1 MAAILNLHTINI
13 SIIKFF
19 QEMIEKLLIKY
30 DIILLMK
37 LDGRVAIITGAS
49 GGIGKSAAKKMLEE
63 GSKVVLV
70 SRDKNRLKKAV
81 EDIGRS
87 DNLIYAAADVSHE
100 SEVLSVIEQTLT
112 AFDKID
118 ILINCAAIINDPTPF
133 HLMTEDQWSN
143 LINVNLKGTFQPIKA
158 VIPIMME
165 QKSGNIVNI
174 SSLLGMRAI
183 PKVPFSVYG
192 VTKAGIIM
200 LTKSIAVEYGQYNI
214 RCNCIAPSTIRSPIM
229 EPYLQD
235 ENAKRMLE
243 GSFPLKRI
251 GEPEDV
257 SNAILFLVSED
268 SNWITGSVMALD
280 GGISAKL

>member
-1 MAAILNLHTINI
+1 
-13 SIIKFF
+13 
-19 QEMIEKLLIKY
+19 
-30 DIILLMK
+30 MK
-37 LDGRVAIITGAS
+37 LDGKVTIITGAS
-49 GGIGKSAAKKMLEE
+49 GGIGKSVAQKVLEE

-70 SRDKNRLKKAV
+70 SRNKNKLKKTV
-81 EDIGRS
+81 EELGKN
-87 DNLIYAAADVSHE
+87 DNLIYMAADVSHE

-118 ILINCAAIINDPTPF
+118 NLVNCAAIINDPTPF
-133 HLMTEDQWSN
+133 HLMTEDQWTN
-143 LINVNLKGTFQPIKA
+143 LMNVNLKGTFQPIKA
-158 VIPIMME
+158 VIPLMIE
-165 QKSGNIVNI
+165 QKSGNIINI
-174 SSLLGMRAI
+174 SSLLGIRAI

-214 RCNCIAPSTIRSPIM
+214 RCNCIAPSTIRSPM
-229 EPYLQD
+229 LEPYLQD

-251 GEPEDV
+251 GDPEDV
-257 SNAILFLVSED
+257 ANAILFLASDD
-268 SNWITGSVMALD
+268 SKWITGTVMTLD

>member
-1 MAAILNLHTINI
+1 
-13 SIIKFF
+13 
-19 QEMIEKLLIKY
+19 
-30 DIILLMK
+30 MK
-37 LDGRVAIITGAS
+37 LNGKVTIITGAS
-49 GGIGKSAAKKMLEE
+49 GGIGKSVAQKVLEE

-70 SRDKNRLKKAV
+70 SRNKNKLKKTV
-81 EDIGRS
+81 EELGKN
-87 DNLIYAAADVSHE
+87 DNLIHMAADVSHE

-112 AFDKID
+112 AFDKIAN
-118 ILINCAAIINDPTPF
+118 LINCAAIINDPTPF
-133 HLMTEDQWSN
+133 HLMTEDQWTN
-143 LINVNLKGTFQPIKA
+143 LMNVNLKGTFQPIKA
-158 VIPIMME
+158 VIPLMIE
-165 QKSGNIVNI
+165 QKSGNIINI
-174 SSLLGMRAI
+174 SSLLGIRAI

-214 RCNCIAPSTIRSPIM
+214 RCNCIAPSTIRSPMM

-251 GEPEDV
+251 GDPEDV
-257 SNAILFLVSED
+257 ANAILFLASDD
-268 SNWITGSVMALD
+268 SKWITGTVMTLD

>member
-1 MAAILNLHTINI
+1 M
-13 SIIKFF
+13 
-19 QEMIEKLLIKY
+19 
-30 DIILLMK
+30 
-37 LDGRVAIITGAS
+37 
-49 GGIGKSAAKKMLEE
+49 
-63 GSKVVLV
+63 
-70 SRDKNRLKKAV
+70 DKN
-81 EDIGRS
+81 
-87 DNLIYAAADVSHE
+87 DNLIYVAADVSHE

-118 ILINCAAIINDPTPF
+118 NLINCAAIINDPTPF
-133 HLMTEDQWSN
+133 HLMTEDQWTN
-143 LINVNLKGTFQPIKA
+143 LMNVNIKGTFQPIKA
-158 VIPIMME
+158 VIPLMIE
-165 QKSGNIVNI
+165 QKSGNIINI
-174 SSLLGMRAI
+174 SSLLGIRAI

-214 RCNCIAPSTIRSPIM
+214 RCNCIAPSTIRSPMM

-251 GEPEDV
+251 GDPEDV
-257 SNAILFLVSED
+257 ANAILFLASDD
-268 SNWITGSVMALD
+268 SKWITGTVMTLD

>member
-1 MAAILNLHTINI
+1 
-13 SIIKFF
+13 
-19 QEMIEKLLIKY
+19 
-30 DIILLMK
+30 MK
-37 LDGRVAIITGAS
+37 LNGKVTIITGAS
-49 GGIGKSAAKKMLEE
+49 GGIGKSVAQKVLEE

-70 SRDKNRLKKAV
+70 SRNKNKLKKTV
-81 EDIGRS
+81 EELGKN
-87 DNLIYAAADVSHE
+87 DNLIYMAADVSHE

-118 ILINCAAIINDPTPF
+118 NLINCAAIINDPTPF
-133 HLMTEDQWSN
+133 HLMTEDQWTN
-143 LINVNLKGTFQPIKA
+143 LMNVNLKGTFQPIKA
-158 VIPIMME
+158 VIPLMIE
-165 QKSGNIVNI
+165 QKSGNIINI
-174 SSLLGMRAI
+174 SSLLGVRAI
-183 PKVPFSVYG
+183 PNVPFSVYG

-214 RCNCIAPSTIRSPIM
+214 RCNCIAPSTIRSPMM

-251 GEPEDV
+251 GDPEDV
-257 SNAILFLVSED
+257 ANAILFLASDD
-268 SNWITGSVMALD
+268 SKWITGTVMTLD

>member
-1 MAAILNLHTINI
+1 
-13 SIIKFF
+13 
-19 QEMIEKLLIKY
+19 
-30 DIILLMK
+30 MK
-37 LDGRVAIITGAS
+37 LNGKVTIITGAS
-49 GGIGKSAAKKMLEE
+49 GGIGKSVAQKVLEE

-70 SRDKNRLKKAV
+70 SRNKNNLKKTV
-81 EDIGRS
+81 EDLGKN
-87 DNLIYAAADVSHE
+87 DNLIYVAADVSHE

-118 ILINCAAIINDPTPF
+118 NLINCAAIINDPTQF
-133 HLMTEDQWSN
+133 HLMTEDQWTN
-143 LINVNLKGTFQPIKA
+143 LINVNIKGTFQPIKA
-158 VIPIMME
+158 VIPLMIE
-165 QKSGNIVNI
+165 QKSGNIINI
-174 SSLLGMRAI
+174 SSLLGIRAI

-214 RCNCIAPSTIRSPIM
+214 RCNCIAPSTIRSPMM

-243 GSFPLKRI
+243 ASFPLKRI
-251 GEPEDV
+251 GDPEDV
-257 SNAILFLVSED
+257 ANAILFLSSDD
-268 SNWITGSVMALD
+268 SKWITGTVMTLD

>member
-1 MAAILNLHTINI
+1 
-13 SIIKFF
+13 
-19 QEMIEKLLIKY
+19 
-30 DIILLMK
+30 MK
-37 LDGRVAIITGAS
+37 LNGKVTIITGAS
-49 GGIGKSAAKKMLEE
+49 GGIGKSVAQKVLEE

-70 SRDKNRLKKAV
+70 SRNKNKLKKTV
-81 EDIGRS
+81 EELGQN
-87 DNLIYAAADVSHE
+87 DNLIYVAADVSHE

-118 ILINCAAIINDPTPF
+118 NLINCAAIINDPTPF
-133 HLMTEDQWSN
+133 HLMTEDQWTN
-143 LINVNLKGTFQPIKA
+143 LMNVNLKGTFQPIKA
-158 VIPIMME
+158 VIPLMIE
-165 QKSGNIVNI
+165 QKSGNIINI
-174 SSLLGMRAI
+174 SSLLGIRAI

-214 RCNCIAPSTIRSPIM
+214 RCNCIAPSTIRSPMM

-251 GEPEDV
+251 GDPEDV
-257 SNAILFLVSED
+257 ANAILFLSSDD
-268 SNWITGSVMALD
+268 SKWITGTVMTLD

>member
-1 MAAILNLHTINI
+1 
-13 SIIKFF
+13 
-19 QEMIEKLLIKY
+19 
-30 DIILLMK
+30 MK
-37 LDGRVAIITGAS
+37 LNGKVTIITGAS
-49 GGIGKSAAKKMLEE
+49 GGIGKSVAQKVLEE

-70 SRDKNRLKKAV
+70 SRNKNKLKKTV
-81 EDIGRS
+81 EELGKN
-87 DNLIYAAADVSHE
+87 DNLIYMAADVSHE

-118 ILINCAAIINDPTPF
+118 NLINCAAIINDPTPF
-133 HLMTEDQWSN
+133 HLMTEDQWTN

-158 VIPIMME
+158 VIPLMIE
-165 QKSGNIVNI
+165 QKSGNIINI
-174 SSLLGMRAI
+174 SSLLGIRAI

-251 GEPEDV
+251 GDPEDV
-257 SNAILFLVSED
+257 ANAILFLASDD
-268 SNWITGSVMALD
+268 SKWITGTVMTLD

>member
-1 MAAILNLHTINI
+1 
-13 SIIKFF
+13 
-19 QEMIEKLLIKY
+19 
-30 DIILLMK
+30 MK
-37 LDGRVAIITGAS
+37 LNGKVTIITGAS
-49 GGIGKSAAKKMLEE
+49 GGIGKSVAQKVLEE

-70 SRDKNRLKKAV
+70 SRNKNKLKKTV
-81 EDIGRS
+81 EELGKN
-87 DNLIYAAADVSHE
+87 DNLIHMAADVSHE

-118 ILINCAAIINDPTPF
+118 NLINCAAIINDPTPF
-133 HLMTEDQWSN
+133 HLMTEDQWTN
-143 LINVNLKGTFQPIKA
+143 LMNVNLKGTFQPIKA
-158 VIPIMME
+158 VIPLMIE
-165 QKSGNIVNI
+165 QKSGNIINI
-174 SSLLGMRAI
+174 SSLLGIRAI

-214 RCNCIAPSTIRSPIM
+214 RCNCIAPSTIRSPMM

-251 GEPEDV
+251 GDPEDV
-257 SNAILFLVSED
+257 ANAILFLASDD
-268 SNWITGSVMALD
+268 SKWITGTVMTVD
-280 GGISAKL
+280 GVISAKL

>member
-1 MAAILNLHTINI
+1 
-13 SIIKFF
+13 
-19 QEMIEKLLIKY
+19 
-30 DIILLMK
+30 MK
-37 LDGRVAIITGAS
+37 LNGKVTIITGAS
-49 GGIGKSAAKKMLEE
+49 GGIGKSVAQKVLEE

-70 SRDKNRLKKAV
+70 SRNKNKLKKTV
-81 EDIGRS
+81 EELGKN
-87 DNLIYAAADVSHE
+87 DNLIHMAADVSHE

-118 ILINCAAIINDPTPF
+118 NLINCAAIINDPTPF
-133 HLMTEDQWSN
+133 HLMTEDQWTN
-143 LINVNLKGTFQPIKA
+143 LMNVNLKGTFQPVKA
-158 VIPIMME
+158 VIPLMIE
-165 QKSGNIVNI
+165 QRSGNIINI
-174 SSLLGMRAI
+174 SSLLGIRAI

-214 RCNCIAPSTIRSPIM
+214 RCNCIAPSTIRSPMM

-251 GEPEDV
+251 GDPEDV
-257 SNAILFLVSED
+257 ANAILFVASDD
-268 SNWITGSVMALD
+268 SKWITGTVMTLD

>member
-1 MAAILNLHTINI
+1 
-13 SIIKFF
+13 
-19 QEMIEKLLIKY
+19 
-30 DIILLMK
+30 MK
-37 LDGRVAIITGAS
+37 LNGKVTIITGAS
-49 GGIGKSAAKKMLEE
+49 GGIGKSVAQKVLEE

-70 SRDKNRLKKAV
+70 SRNKNKLKKTV
-81 EDIGRS
+81 EELGKN
-87 DNLIYAAADVSHE
+87 DNLIYMAADVSHE

-118 ILINCAAIINDPTPF
+118 NLINCAAIINDPTPF
-133 HLMTEDQWSN
+133 HLMTEDQWTN
-143 LINVNLKGTFQPIKA
+143 LINVNIKGTFQPIKA
-158 VIPIMME
+158 VIPLMIE
-165 QKSGNIVNI
+165 QKSGNIINI
-174 SSLLGMRAI
+174 SSLLGIRAI

-214 RCNCIAPSTIRSPIM
+214 RCNCIAPSTIRSPMM

-251 GEPEDV
+251 GDPEDV
-257 SNAILFLVSED
+257 ANAILFLASDD
-268 SNWITGSVMALD
+268 SKWITGTVITLD

>member
-1 MAAILNLHTINI
+1 
-13 SIIKFF
+13 
-19 QEMIEKLLIKY
+19 
-30 DIILLMK
+30 MK
-37 LDGRVAIITGAS
+37 LNGKVTIITGAS
-49 GGIGKSAAKKMLEE
+49 GGIGKSVAQKVLEE

-70 SRDKNRLKKAV
+70 SRNKNKLKKTV
-81 EDIGRS
+81 EELGKN
-87 DNLIYAAADVSHE
+87 DNLIHMAADVSHE

-118 ILINCAAIINDPTPF
+118 SLINCAAIINDPTPF
-133 HLMTEDQWSN
+133 HLMTEDQWTN
-143 LINVNLKGTFQPIKA
+143 LMNVNLKGTFQPIKA
-158 VIPIMME
+158 VIPLMIE
-165 QKSGNIVNI
+165 QKSGNIINI
-174 SSLLGMRAI
+174 SSLLGVRAI

-214 RCNCIAPSTIRSPIM
+214 RCNCIAPSTIRSPMM

-251 GEPEDV
+251 GDPEDV
-257 SNAILFLVSED
+257 ANAILFLASDD
-268 SNWITGSVMALD
+268 SKWITGTVMTLD

>member
-1 MAAILNLHTINI
+1 
-13 SIIKFF
+13 
-19 QEMIEKLLIKY
+19 
-30 DIILLMK
+30 MK
-37 LDGRVAIITGAS
+37 LDGKVTIITGAS
-49 GGIGKSAAKKMLEE
+49 GGIGKSAAQKVLQE

-70 SRDKNRLKKAV
+70 SRDKNRLKKTA
-81 EDIGRS
+81 EEIGKN
-87 DNLIYAAADVSHE
+87 DNLMRIAADVTRE
-100 SEVLSVIEQTLT
+100 SEVLSVVEQTLT
-112 AFDKID
+112 VFDRID

-133 HLMTEDQWSN
+133 HSMTEDQWTN
-143 LINVNLKGTFQPIKA
+143 LMNVNLKGTFQPIKA
-158 VIPIMME
+158 VIPIMLE
-165 QKSGNIVNI
+165 QKSGNIINI
-174 SSLLGMRAI
+174 SSLLGIRAI

-243 GSFPLKRI
+243 GAFPLKRI
-251 GEPEDV
+251 GEPDDV
-257 SNAILFLVSED
+257 ANAILFLSSEE
-268 SNWITGSVMALD
+268 SKWITGTVMAVD

>member
-1 MAAILNLHTINI
+1 
-13 SIIKFF
+13 
-19 QEMIEKLLIKY
+19 
-30 DIILLMK
+30 MK
-37 LDGRVAIITGAS
+37 LNGKVTIITGAS
-49 GGIGKSAAKKMLEE
+49 GGIGKSVAQKVLEE

-70 SRDKNRLKKAV
+70 SRNKNKLKKTV
-81 EDIGRS
+81 EELGKN
-87 DNLIYAAADVSHE
+87 DNLIHMAADVSHE

-118 ILINCAAIINDPTPF
+118 NLINCAAIINDPTPF
-133 HLMTEDQWSN
+133 HLMTEDQWTN

-158 VIPIMME
+158 VIPLMIE
-165 QKSGNIVNI
+165 QKSGNIINI
-174 SSLLGMRAI
+174 SSLLGIRAI

-214 RCNCIAPSTIRSPIM
+214 RCNCIAPSTIRSPMM

-251 GEPEDV
+251 GDPEDV
-257 SNAILFLVSED
+257 ANAILFLASDD
-268 SNWITGSVMALD
+268 SKWITGTVMTLD

>member
-1 MAAILNLHTINI
+1 
-13 SIIKFF
+13 
-19 QEMIEKLLIKY
+19 
-30 DIILLMK
+30 MK
-37 LDGRVAIITGAS
+37 LNGKVTIITGAS
-49 GGIGKSAAKKMLEE
+49 GGIGKSVAQKVLEE

-70 SRDKNRLKKAV
+70 SRNKNKLKKTV
-81 EDIGRS
+81 EELGKN
-87 DNLIYAAADVSHE
+87 DNLIHMAADVSHE
-100 SEVLSVIEQTLT
+100 SEVLSVVEQTLT

-118 ILINCAAIINDPTPF
+118 NLINCAAIINDPTPF
-133 HLMTEDQWSN
+133 HLMTEDQWTN
-143 LINVNLKGTFQPIKA
+143 LMNVNLKGTFQPIKA
-158 VIPIMME
+158 VIPLMIE
-165 QKSGNIVNI
+165 QKSGNIINI
-174 SSLLGMRAI
+174 SSLLGIRAI

-214 RCNCIAPSTIRSPIM
+214 RCNCIAPSTIRSPMM

-251 GEPEDV
+251 GDPEDV
-257 SNAILFLVSED
+257 ANAILFLASDD
-268 SNWITGSVMALD
+268 SKWITGTVMTLD

>member
-1 MAAILNLHTINI
+1 
-13 SIIKFF
+13 
-19 QEMIEKLLIKY
+19 
-30 DIILLMK
+30 MK
-37 LDGRVAIITGAS
+37 LNGKVTIITGAS
-49 GGIGKSAAKKMLEE
+49 GGIGKSVAQKILEE

-70 SRDKNRLKKAV
+70 SRNKNKLKKTVEELDKN
-81 EDIGRS
+81 
-87 DNLIYAAADVSHE
+87 DNLIYVAADVSHE

-118 ILINCAAIINDPTPF
+118 NLINCAAIINDPTPF
-133 HLMTEDQWSN
+133 HLMTEDQWTN
-143 LINVNLKGTFQPIKA
+143 LMNVNIKGTFQPIKA
-158 VIPIMME
+158 VIPLMIE
-165 QKSGNIVNI
+165 QKSGNIINI
-174 SSLLGMRAI
+174 SSLLGIRAI

-214 RCNCIAPSTIRSPIM
+214 RCNCIAPSTIRSPMM

-251 GEPEDV
+251 GDPEDV
-257 SNAILFLVSED
+257 ANAILFLSSDD
-268 SNWITGSVMALD
+268 SKWITGTVMTLD